1 MNEKSSKN
9 NEYNSFPNES
19 SNSSNEDRI
28 VDLFSNQSKLP
39 PKKRFG
45 GTFGNPCLNLTNEP
59 ERQENPWIEKQ
70 QTINKLPGMEQNVQ
84 KPEARKGA
92 ISKGV
97 IRHTSQPDTC
107 PAFYYNYSI
116 NKKH

>member
-1 MNEKSSKN
+1 MNENGSKN
-9 NEYNSFPNES
+9 NEYNSFSSKS
-19 SNSSNEDRI
+19 SNQNIEE
-28 VDLFSNQSKLP
+28 LYANQSKLP
-39 PKKRFG
+39 QKKRFG
-45 GTFGNPCLNLTNEP
+45 ATFGNPCLNLMNEP
-59 ERQENPWIEKQ
+59 EKQENPWIEKQ

-107 PAFYYNYSI
+107 LAFYYNYSS
-116 NKKH
+116 NENY